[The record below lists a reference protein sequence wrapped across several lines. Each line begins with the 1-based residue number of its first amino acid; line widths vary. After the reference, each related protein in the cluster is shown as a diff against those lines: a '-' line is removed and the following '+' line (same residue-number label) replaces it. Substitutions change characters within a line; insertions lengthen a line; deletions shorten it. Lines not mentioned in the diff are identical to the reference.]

1 VPLVERFAVD
11 ATAAQVA
18 YESRTKVNSDAE
30 EWIRYAFDGRDL
42 LIMDRLERRVFRD
55 AGGGGEEMRRRYTR
69 AVPHLLLEEAL
80 RDSAS
85 LQSVELPSGERAVR
99 YSIRDAPAITMHF
112 ESGSGRLTGFEYLL
126 DMPLTGDIPVR
137 WTYAPY
143 RPVEGFGLYP
153 EGHTVELGGQPLRQ
167 VEYDRLASGAA
178 EAELFTT
185 PEGLTI
191 PPPRPPRDST
201 ASESPQATAPSRAA
215 VRTLAPG
222 VFLVPNVRPGFHVLF
237 VEFERFVLVVD
248 TPAGWHELHQVPAA
262 DFVEGASSSS
272 VGERLLETVRA
283 TVPDKPV
290 RYAALTHHHSDH
302 AGGVRPFVSAGA
314 TILGTEP
321 TRHVV
326 ERAVRAPYTLGP
338 DALSQGDAPLQFELV
353 EGERVIRDDSMAV
366 RLIDVGP
373 NPHAEGMLV
382 AWLPRQRI
390 LYVSD
395 LFEPRSAAFFPA
407 RARVPVMRWFVEWLD
422 RSGLDPQTIYAIHG
436 SGRVTEEQL
445 ALIRSLPPEH

>member
-1 VPLVERFAVD
+1 V
-11 ATAAQVA
+11 
-18 YESRTKVNSDAE
+18 
-30 EWIRYAFDGRDL
+30 G
-42 LIMDRLERRVFRD
+42 
-55 AGGGGEEMRRRYTR
+55 
-69 AVPHLLLEEAL
+69 
-80 RDSAS
+80 
-85 LQSVELPSGERAVR
+85 
-99 YSIRDAPAITMHF
+99 
-112 ESGSGRLTGFEYLL
+112 
-126 DMPLTGDIPVR
+126 
-137 WTYAPY
+137 
-143 RPVEGFGLYP
+143 
-153 EGHTVELGGQPLRQ
+153 
-167 VEYDRLASGAA
+167 
-178 EAELFTT
+178 AELFST
-185 PEGLTI
+185 PEDLTI
-191 PPPRPPRDST
+191 PPPRPPRAAAADST
-201 ASESPQATAPSRAA
+201 PAPPAAAPRPA
-215 VRTLAPG
+215 VRTLADG
-222 VFLVPNVRPGFHVLF
+222 VYLVPNVRPGFHVLF

-338 DALSQGDAPLQFELV
+338 DALSQRDAPLQFELV

-373 NPHAEGMLV
+373 NPHADGMLV

-407 RARVPVMRWFVEWLD
+407 RARVPVMRWFVEWLA